1 MARKS
6 GATDAKAI
14 DLTKRKI
21 KALEMRENGFSLQE
35 VADKLGWNS
44 EQAAHKA
51 IKSILEKAEIE
62 AAAHYKILQVRRLEP
77 TLTVVKEK
85 AEKGNLRA
93 ATVLIRLSKRLS
105 EIVGSDAPVKVAQTD
120 VKGND
125 KPQVVIYL
133 PDNQRDET

>member
-1 MARKS
+1 MARKT
-6 GATDAKAI
+6 GATDQQTI
-14 DLTKRKI
+14 ELSKRKL
-21 KALEMRENGFSLQE
+21 KAVEMRENGFSLQE
-35 VADKLGWNS
+35 IADSLGWNS

-51 IKSILEKAEIE
+51 IKSVLDKAQIE
-62 AAAHYKILQVRRLEP
+62 AAAHYKILQVRRLEK

-93 ATVLIRLSKRLS
+93 AQMLVRLSKRLS

-125 KPQVVIYL
+125 KPQVLIYL